1 MKELKFDSASLQIL
15 LEQTPENFTKN
26 FNQMFYLNG
35 EALKLLMKFLTSEEA
50 LSELLKAAKITAS
63 TSRSEIFKALQT
75 QYSEEDAAVLLA
87 QTGHID
93 WVVSLGKENLLI
105 EQGLFLDEICLC
117 KKSKGNRNCELYNA
131 KHIDILIKN
140 QDWKTLAYY
149 DEADTLFHHERYED
163 MLYGAQKCY
172 ELLYHSDHKNVIVK
186 DCNKLRQK
194 TCSYFNSYLFL
205 ITEKEYTAFAS
216 DNLWKQVDYLYKE
229 KRISAQTCFEAFAN
243 IAICQE
249 QQGQINAD
257 LLRYTVGLM
266 INHKLIYGKT
276 KRSQNAL
283 EVWLYHNLMK
293 LCQDSAAKKI
303 LKQHSIFSKIRRRI
317 KAKRTTITYGAIYDA
332 VWGWS

>member
-1 MKELKFDSASLQIL
+1 MKELKFDSATMQIL
-15 LEQTPENFTKN
+15 LEQTAEDFVKN
-26 FNQMFYLNG
+26 FNQNFYLNG
-35 EALKLLMKFLTSEEA
+35 EALKLLMKYLPSKEA
-50 LSELLKAAKITAS
+50 LSELLKAAKITTS
-63 TSRSEIFKALQT
+63 TSRSEIFAALQT
-75 QYSEEDAAVLLA
+75 QCSEEDAAILLA

-93 WVVSLGKENLLI
+93 WVVSQGKENLLI
-105 EQGLFLDEICLC
+105 KKGLFLDEICLC
-117 KKSKGNRNCELYNA
+117 KKARGSHNCELYNA
-131 KHIDILIKN
+131 KHIDILVKN

-149 DEADTLFHHERYED
+149 DEAEILFRYEHYED

-172 ELLYHSDHKNVIVK
+172 ELLYHSNHKNVIVK
-186 DCNKLRQK
+186 NSKQLRQK
-194 TCSYFNSYLFL
+194 ARGYFNPYIFL

-216 DNLWKQVDYLYKE
+216 DNLWKQIDYLYKE
-229 KRISAQTCFEAFAN
+229 KQISAQTCFETFAN

-283 EVWLYHNLMK
+283 EVWLYHNLEA
-293 LCQDSAAKKI
+293 LGERFTAKKI
-303 LKQHSIFSKIRRRI
+303 LKQHFIFSKMRRRI

>member
-35 EALKLLMKFLTSEEA
+35 EALKLLMKYLPSEEA
-50 LSELLKAAKITAS
+50 LRELLKAAKITTS
-63 TSRSEIFKALQT
+63 TSRSEIFAALQT

-117 KKSKGNRNCELYNA
+117 KKSKGIRNCELYNA
-131 KHIDILIKN
+131 KHIDILVKN

-149 DEADTLFHHERYED
+149 DEADILFHHERYED

-186 DCNKLRQK
+186 DSNKLRQK
-194 TCSYFNSYLFL
+194 ACSYFNPYLFL
-205 ITEKEYTAFAS
+205 ITEKEYEAFAS

-303 LKQHSIFSKIRRRI
+303 LKQHFIFSKIRRRI
-317 KAKRTTITYGAIYDA
+317 KAKRTAITYGAIYDA